1 MRGFALYP
9 LPLVLLLGACGGA
22 SSSELFAEPA
32 RADAPGTDPSLEE
45 APEQDDEAPDA
56 MTTRTRDAGGDEDVD
71 ASLVDAAPPD
81 GGSDAGDR
89 SCDFDTECTGGA
101 VCNWKTDRCA
111 MPGPLGAP
119 CKRDLECTAK
129 LCNWKLETCAAPG
142 PKGTACRRNKECAS
156 GTCATSTGTCT

>member
-9 LPLVLLLGACGGA
+9 LPLALVLGACGGA

-32 RADAPGTDPSLEE
+32 RADAPGTDPSVDE
-45 APEQDDEAPDA
+45 APQDEEAPDA
-56 MTTRTRDAGGDEDVD
+56 MTTRIGDAGSDAD
-71 ASLVDAAPPD
+71 ASTADATPPD
-81 GGSDAGDR
+81 GGDDAGGK

-111 MPGPLGAP
+111 TPGPLGAP

-142 PKGTACRRNKECAS
+142 PKGTACRRNKECVS